1 MELLLYTT
9 IVIVCFVQSIF
20 GVGVLLLGTPTL
32 LILGYSFV
40 ETLSHLLPLSLLI
53 NCLQIYNNGKIVDWN
68 FIKLLLFFSIP
79 STGICLYLSLY
90 FSFDISLILG
100 IFMVMLALKNTTQKI
115 EKVFSFL
122 LKKDI
127 AVFTFLGVIHG
138 FTNLGGSILSMKIF
152 ILDYDKDMK
161 RATMATAY
169 FLLAIIQLSIIFLTQ
184 QRLKFDPTFL
194 LLGIATFI
202 VTEQFVFKNLSLK
215 LFDKLFA
222 YIILIFGLS
231 LIIKSVI

>member
-1 MELLLYTT
+1 MELLLYTS

-53 NCLQIYNNGKIVDWN
+53 NGLQIYNNIKIVDWD
-68 FIKLLLFFSIP
+68 FIKLLLLFSIP
-79 STGICLYLSLY
+79 TTGICLYLSLF

-100 IFMVMLALKNTTQKI
+100 LFMIMLALKNTTQKI
-115 EKVFSFL
+115 ESVFTFL
-122 LKKDI
+122 LKKDF
-127 AVFTFLGVIHG
+127 AVFTSLGIIHG

-152 ILDYDKDMK
+152 ILDYEKDVK

-169 FLLAIIQLSIIFLTQ
+169 LLLAAMQLSIIFLTQ
-184 QRLKFDPTFL
+184 PSFKFDPTFF
-194 LLGIATFI
+194 LLGIATF
-202 VTEQFVFKNLSLK
+202 VLSEQFVFKNLTLK

-222 YIILIFGLS
+222 YIIFGFGLS
-231 LIIKSVI
+231 LIIKSIL

>member
-1 MELLLYTT
+1 MDFLLYIS

-53 NCLQIYNNGKIVDWN
+53 NSLQIYNNIKIVDWD

-79 STGICLYLSLY
+79 STGICLYLSLF
-90 FSFDISLILG
+90 FSFDITLILG
-100 IFMVMLALKNTTQKI
+100 MFMVMLALKNTTQKI
-115 EKVFSFL
+115 ESAFSFL
-122 LKKDI
+122 LKKDF
-127 AVFTFLGVIHG
+127 AVFTSLGIIHG

-152 ILDYDKDMK
+152 ILDHEKDVK

-169 FLLAIIQLSIIFLTQ
+169 LLLATIQLSIIFLTQ
-184 QRLKFDPTFL
+184 PLFKLDPAFFL
-194 LLGIATFI
+194 LGLATF
-202 VTEQFVFKNLSLK
+202 VLSEQFVFKNITLK
-215 LFDKLFA
+215 LFDSLFA
-222 YIILIFGLS
+222 YIILAFGLS
-231 LIIKSVI
+231 LIIKSIL